1 MVIKGGVMNISNIMK
16 VLADDNRLRILS
28 IIKNNYLC
36 VGEIQTILNI
46 TQSNA
51 SKHLEKLKASGIIES
66 NKEAQWIYYKLADD
80 KLKDYPFLFELIYN
94 NLSDED
100 VIKED
105 LIKLGKYKASGLCC
119 QDLRAAEFKFSDLGI
134 E

>member
-1 MVIKGGVMNISNIMK
+1 MK